1 MGVDPQ
7 FDSIVTALSQ
17 CATRHA
23 RRVVDLLMSWCR
35 DYCGNIGASE
45 VRTHLDR
52 SIGLQIKVEEA
63 AAILQARKS
72 SAAKCIMNRVLIE
85 LLKIIPKDSL
95 DQELGM
101 TLEQNAFNAYRSEKL
116 EDVNQFPH
124 RKVVSQL
131 QVELLGQLSKTR
143 FLTVS
148 DRFIRELS
156 KYATNQQP
164 TKEAETKIEHL
175 LKGMRQLQLKVYPEE
190 ELELSAE
197 FLQSLSAFFATAH
210 GQSLKIAYAETL
222 SYLLHPVVETA
233 TAEVNHPIWSQ
244 AVAVI
249 LERAIGMV
257 SKARYWGSAFQLM
270 VIAMGV
276 SPREGFMQ
284 QWQGVIDVILAKFK
298 VSVSVHRSGQA
309 NANEGP

>member
-1 MGVDPQ
+1 
-7 FDSIVTALSQ
+7 
-17 CATRHA
+17 
-23 RRVVDLLMSWCR
+23 MSWCR

-72 SAAKCIMNRVLIE
+72 SAARFIMNRALIE

-95 DQELGM
+95 DQEFGM

-116 EDVNQFPH
+116 EDVMQFPH
-124 RKVVSQL
+124 RKAVSQL

-164 TKEAETKIEHL
+164 TKESEAKIEHL

-197 FLQSLSAFFATAH
+197 FLQSLSTFFATAH

-222 SYLLHPVVETA
+222 SYLLHSVVETA

-244 AVAVI
+244 AIAVI

-257 SKARYWGSAFQLM
+257 SKARYWGAAFPLM
-270 VIAMGV
+270 VTAMGV

-284 QWQGVIDVILAKFK
+284 QWQGVIDAILAKFK
-298 VSVSVHRSGQA
+298 VSAAIYQSSQA
-309 NANEGP
+309 DANEGS